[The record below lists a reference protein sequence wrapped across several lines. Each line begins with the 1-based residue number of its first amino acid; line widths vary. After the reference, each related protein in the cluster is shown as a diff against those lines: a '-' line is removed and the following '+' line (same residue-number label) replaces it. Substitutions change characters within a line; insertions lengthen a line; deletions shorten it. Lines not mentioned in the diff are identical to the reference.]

1 VKSKW
6 RTASSDWGRA
16 AGGIE
21 QAIFGD
27 GLEPQSILSAR
38 GVSKDF
44 RGVRVVDRIDL
55 EVYRGERLA
64 IVGASG
70 SGKSTVCR
78 LFVGLEY
85 PDEGT
90 IYVAGQVLA
99 CGDGTVAKS
108 ERERR
113 RIRRRLGFV
122 PQQYTLFPHMT
133 LSQNVELRLRR
144 VRKLSRGEGREIA
157 KAVLNRVGLSDKVH
171 AYPGQLSGGQ
181 RQRGTIARELAMQR
195 DVLIFDEPTS
205 ALDLDLRTGVLEV
218 VRQLATDG
226 LTMVVVTHE
235 MDFAQR
241 FADRVAVMD
250 QGRLAAVH
258 SAEQFFAAN
267 SKANE

>member
-1 VKSKW
+1 
-6 RTASSDWGRA
+6 
-16 AGGIE
+16 
-21 QAIFGD
+21 
-27 GLEPQSILSAR
+27 LEPQSILSAR

-113 RIRRRLGFV
+113 RIRSRLGFV

-181 RQRGTIARELAMQR
+181 RQRGAIARELAMQR

-205 ALDLDLRTGVLEV
+205 ALDLDLRTGFW
-218 VRQLATDG
+218 RSCG
-226 LTMVVVTHE
+226 NWRP
-235 MDFAQR
+235 MD
-241 FADRVAVMD
+241 
-250 QGRLAAVH
+250 
-258 SAEQFFAAN
+258 
-267 SKANE
+267 